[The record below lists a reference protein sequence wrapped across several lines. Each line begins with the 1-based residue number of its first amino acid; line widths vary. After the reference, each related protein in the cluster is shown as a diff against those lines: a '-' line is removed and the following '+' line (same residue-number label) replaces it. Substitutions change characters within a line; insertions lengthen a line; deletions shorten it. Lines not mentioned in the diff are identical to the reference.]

1 MHDLLI
7 VLRTFAIHD
16 PRTGRRVLRPGT
28 TVNIASELVPRLV
41 AAGYV
46 ERVVPAAP
54 LFRESTD
61 PPDEPMKR
69 GRKPKEPKEN

>member
-28 TVNIASELVPRLV
+28 TVNIASELVPKLV
-41 AAGYV
+41 AGGYV

-54 LFRESTD
+54 LFRDSTD
-61 PPDEPMKR
+61 PPIRPMKR
-69 GRKPKEPKEN
+69 GRRPAEPKET